1 MKPRAIAAKKP
12 SKRELP
18 KNQFSPVSLFN
29 LKPVRTFSK
38 LYTLHHD
45 GCRDVALTGK
55 TVRGHVVRY

>member
-12 SKRELP
+12 SKREPP
-18 KNQFSPVSLFN
+18 KTNSRRVSLFN

-38 LYTLHHD
+38 LYTLHHA